1 MTGAASRPV
10 VALLTDFGLDDPFVG
25 IMKGVVLSRCPDA
38 TLIDLT
44 HGIAPQAVTEGA
56 FWLEHSVAWLPHGA
70 IVLAVV
76 DPGVGTARRPVVLGA
91 LGRIFVGP
99 DNGLFAPVAARD
111 PASLAY
117 IIEPERLGL
126 DVRSRTFHGRDVFAP
141 VAAELAA
148 GRLAPCDVGPRAE
161 RFEARALPRAI
172 AKGAAVTGTVVTV
185 DRFGNL
191 ITNIERRLVP
201 AGPAIAQIGAARA
214 AVRTTYGEAAPGE
227 LVALVNAFDVLEVAV
242 RDGSAARSLGVGR
255 GAEVV
260 LRPTVSRGG

>member
-1 MTGAASRPV
+1 MTGATRPV

-38 TLIDLT
+38 MLIDLT
-44 HGIAPQAVTEGA
+44 HGVAPQAVAEGA
-56 FWLEHSVAWLPHGA
+56 FWLERSVEWLPQGA
-70 IVLAVV
+70 VVVAVV
-76 DPGVGTARRPVVLGA
+76 DPGVGTARSPLVLAA

-99 DNGLFAPVAARD
+99 DNGLLAPVAARD
-111 PASLAY
+111 AASLAY
-117 IIEPERLGL
+117 IIEPERVGL
-126 DVRSRTFHGRDVFAP
+126 DVRSRTFHGRDMFAP

-148 GRLAPCDVGPRAE
+148 GRLSPPDVGPRAA
-161 RFEARALPRAI
+161 RFEAKALPRAT
-172 AKGAAVTGTVVTV
+172 AKGEVVTGTVVTV

-191 ITNIERRLVP
+191 ITSIERGLVP
-201 AGPAIAQIGAARA
+201 AGPAVAEIGGARA

-260 LRPTVSRGG
+260 VRPTSSRRD